1 MKHWIAALFVLFF
14 CQICALGQIL
24 SYGYSGQETGQ
35 PRTREYREALKTAL
49 SGRFAAAAASFSGT
63 RKELNEAMRLSIR
76 ERKASL
82 DTLIRETEALSP
94 LAVLSRGYSVTT
106 DADGR
111 IIRNRGDATPGQEI
125 VTRLMDGELRSIV
138 KEG

>member
-1 MKHWIAALFVLFF
+1 MLRVRNAETRLYYAEDGLNDIIAERIRKNEKALM
-14 CQICALGQIL
+14 
-24 SYGYSGQETGQ
+24 
-35 PRTREYREALKTAL
+35 EYREALKTAL